1 MKLENEASVEV
12 PGGALNPSPCLS
24 VGLTF
29 LNHSKSS
36 SNFSDAE
43 AKSVKNRVGTEQS
56 CL

>member
-12 PGGALNPSPCLS
+12 PGGALNPSPCLICWTALS
-24 VGLTF
+24 EPQKIF
-29 LNHSKSS
+29 LY
-36 SNFSDAE
+36 FSDAE